1 MLSQIVRTRSV
12 KYVWE
17 HSFQPLAVIHLWPS
31 WPRFLEKRM
40 VISFKIYSHNS
51 PSFTCF
57 AGYNA
62 SQNLQDIYLSSLL
75 PLPIPILST
84 LLTQLLFRSFL
95 FNFHVLRFSYC
106 VFFFFFCNW
115 FIAWFHY
122 GEKHS
127 LNDFNCFKFAEVCF
141 LAQDIVCLGECS
153 IGIWK
158 KGCIQLMVL
167 ECSV

>member
-17 HSFQPLAVIHLWPS
+17 HSFQPLTVIHLWPS

-62 SQNLQDIYLSSLL
+62 NQNLHDISLSSLL
-75 PLPIPILST
+75 PSL
-84 LLTQLLFRSFL
+84 FL
-95 FNFHVLRFSYC
+95 FYLLSWLSCYFLVLKAEQILLGSFEAKFLEGDWMLLLIYSYYQVFSS
-106 VFFFFFCNW
+106 NSPSMW
-115 FIAWFHY
+115 QI
-122 GEKHS
+122 
-127 LNDFNCFKFAEVCF
+127 
-141 LAQDIVCLGECS
+141 
-153 IGIWK
+153 
-158 KGCIQLMVL
+158 
-167 ECSV
+167 